1 MKIYETQ
8 TSGRISQRNSGIML
22 REDPEYIWIYDQAH
36 TKDTLSPVFA
46 KRCLLYSINLP
57 IVMDNWQ
64 GTPFHW
70 DADYAHRNVGGA
82 FWYGPNGCN
91 LVTGNGQLNM
101 HGINPSVC
109 GQSSYDPDYYYTCPF
124 TNNDASGSLW
134 RYKIHAPSG
143 EVVNKSNN
151 ANHGSLIYFLHETEE
166 SYYGLNCYHHGS
178 ARFVRMEKSNS
189 MTIHNKGR
197 YNDDGNLLGPQI
209 LYKTDK
215 AVIFIDC
222 WHNSSTAMAFVVGK
236 NYWTDTGTTTTT
248 HYQKTSN
255 DLTVTYTDWNKPW
268 LRKSVFKLN
277 QSGYEPDTMG
287 TNSYVGMGRSDTKLL
302 SDREEET
309 QFDAKLNFHMH
320 SLAATVHDHDSGETG
335 LIKDH
340 EMLRWYSAYCDEDGA
355 FQILRF
361 NMPMSDEV
369 IAPTYDVR
377 KCTLSNPSNLEAPT
391 LDTIEAN
398 GQAYMGDDN
407 RAQQGVQLAYFT
419 DKKDGAYEHYLLMSF
434 ANIVG
439 SNIFRAGSAP
449 NYNYNKMYVYK
460 ITNKAEFFS
469 NGASADE
476 IDSLDLSLH
485 QVIVEQDLA
494 FGLLRPNFDAKTFV
508 YCTRTDNHP
517 VYIWNS
523 EDQVFDK
530 KTSITAQAINFA
542 SDSEG
547 RIYALNYHKDDDF
560 SIDMFTLDIPS
571 KVLLEMDEYEYEY
584 SGSTLDKEVRVKAI
598 NWKSELIEAKVNL
611 KVVGSG
617 VSLVDAGNGNA
628 EVNTL
633 EVTTDDSDWLTIP
646 IKINSGSAVKINA
659 SISPN

>member
-8 TSGRISQRNSGIML
+8 TSGRISQRHASIML
-22 REDPEYIWIYDQAH
+22 REDPEYIWIHDQAH

-64 GTPFHW
+64 GNPFNW

-82 FWYGPNGCN
+82 FWYGPYGCN

-124 TNNDASGSLW
+124 TNNDASSSLW

-143 EVVNKSNN
+143 EVVNKSSN
-151 ANHGSLIYFLHETEE
+151 ANHGALIYFLHETEE
-166 SYYGLNCYHHGS
+166 YYYGLNCYHHGS

-189 MTIHNKGR
+189 MTIANKGQ
-197 YNDDGNLLGPQI
+197 YNDSGGILGPQI

-215 AVIFIDC
+215 AVISTTC
-222 WHNSSTAMAFVVGK
+222 HHNTGTGVGFTVEK
-236 NYWTDTGTTTTT
+236 SYWTDTGTSTTGGNM
-248 HYQKTSN
+248 KTSN
-255 DLTVTYTDWNKPW
+255 DLSVTYTDWTKPR
-268 LRKSVFKLN
+268 LRKSLFRLN
-277 QSGYEPDTMG
+277 RSGYEPDTLG
-287 TNSYVGMGRSDTKLL
+287 DGNSYVSMYNDEVKTL

-309 QFDAKLNFHMH
+309 QYDAKLNFHMH

-377 KCTLSNPSNLEAPT
+377 KCKLSNPSNLEAPT

-419 DKKDGAYEHYLLMSF
+419 DRKDGAYEHYLLMSF

-439 SNIFRAGSAP
+439 SNIMRDVGP

-476 IDSLDLSLH
+476 IASLDLSLH

-530 KTSITAQAINFA
+530 KTSLTAQAINFA

-617 VSLVDAGNGNA
+617 VSLVDTGNGNA